1 MQSPGFGV
9 FFVPEFADKRPN
21 RSMTES
27 VPLGASIPTQL
38 HALVEST
45 VESLGYEAVGVEF
58 GAGGSGGQVLRV
70 YIDQAQGIRLEDCE
84 LVSRQ
89 LSAVLDVED
98 PIGGHYDLEVSS
110 PGLDRPLFKAE
121 HFSRFAGA
129 RVKLRLARRQ
139 GERRRYTG
147 RLLGIEGDEVLVELD
162 DPGPDAEQGD
172 EPLRFRL
179 EDIET
184 ARLVPEF

>member
-1 MQSPGFGV
+1 MQSPEFGV
-9 FFVPEFADKRPN
+9 FFVLEFAGRRLIRP
-21 RSMTES
+21 MTEPR
-27 VPLGASIPTQL
+27 PLGASIPTRL
-38 HALVEST
+38 HAMVERT
-45 VESLGYEAVGVEF
+45 VESLGYESVGIEF
-58 GAGGSGGQVLRV
+58 GPGGSGGQVLRI
-70 YIDQAQGIRLEDCE
+70 YIDQPDGIRVEDCE

-121 HFSRFAGA
+121 HFRRFAGA
-129 RVKLRLARRQ
+129 RIKLRLAQRRDD
-139 GERRRYTG
+139 RRRFSG
-147 RLLGIEGDEVLVELD
+147 RLLGIEEDVVLLELD
-162 DPGPDAEQGD
+162 DAEADA